1 MIPTRT
7 SSAPLCF
14 RLCCCCNDDV
24 SLLGSWTECWPDHV
38 PRSCQISLH
47 FPLRPSFPPHIFMFL
62 FLIYFIFLTSST
74 VSQPRSAPIYSLI
87 FSPTRRSPFINLG
100 KLWSPNYFSFIMN
113 DRFWT
118 RYNLP
123 IENKMNLK
131 KWMLILVVHLDVV
144 IRPFFVFSAWPFYR
158 SCHLEWRQILCFVFA
173 PCASTKD
180 K

>member
-1 MIPTRT
+1 MSLIGDFGCLELFLLMIPPIKKSFCACPSPTLSLYESQT

-24 SLLGSWTECWPDHV
+24 SWLGNWTECWPDHV

-62 FLIYFIFLTSST
+62 FLIYFIFLTSSA

-123 IENKMNLK
+123 IGNKMN
-131 KWMLILVVHLDVV
+131 
-144 IRPFFVFSAWPFYR
+144 
-158 SCHLEWRQILCFVFA
+158 
-173 PCASTKD
+173 
-180 K
+180 